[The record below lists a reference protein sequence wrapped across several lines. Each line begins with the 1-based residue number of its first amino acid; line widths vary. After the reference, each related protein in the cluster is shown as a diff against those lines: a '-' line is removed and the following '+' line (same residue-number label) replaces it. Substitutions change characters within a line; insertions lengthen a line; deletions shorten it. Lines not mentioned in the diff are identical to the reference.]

1 MFLIGTISL
10 FKTIQFVKTTD
21 VEIMDTSVKISTSE
35 LNYGGTEH
43 IKEATGNRYE
53 LEVALED
60 KVYPETY

>member
-1 MFLIGTISL
+1 
-10 FKTIQFVKTTD
+10 VKTTD